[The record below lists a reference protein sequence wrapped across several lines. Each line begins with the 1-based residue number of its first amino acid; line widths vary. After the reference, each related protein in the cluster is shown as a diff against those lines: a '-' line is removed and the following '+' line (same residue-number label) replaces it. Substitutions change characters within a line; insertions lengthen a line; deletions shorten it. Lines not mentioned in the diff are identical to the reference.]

1 MNYMGGKFRQGPTII
16 QFLEEVLTPEKTYVE
31 PFCGSMWVASRM
43 NHKRMI
49 LSDVSRCLMSMWA
62 FFQHNTDFVLPD
74 EISEDEYNEV
84 KKVRDPDDWKTAY
97 YGFGMSFGSRF
108 FASYVK
114 PEARIGK
121 GGTNKAKTLKNST
134 DTKRLNLFRS
144 GKDVSLFNCDYRELK
159 IPPNSVI
166 YCDPP
171 YANAGDIHDSEPFDS
186 EVFWNNVRSM
196 VYDGHIVLVTEFTV
210 PDDFEVLYNFGNT
223 LTMAVTK
230 SVHEVLVCHN
240 SQKHLFKTT
249 CEMLQRQQQQV
260 AIPGLTPA
268 ARTTT
273 KESFIELIEDEFTKI
288 LELTRSKGEEYS
300 RSDDQLANF
309 KRNAVDLGLTP
320 EQVWSV
326 YFNKHIDSIKSYVG
340 QLSKTNNPAMS
351 EPIESR
357 VSDAIL
363 YLLLFKAMLNE
374 KR

>member
-1 MNYMGGKFRQGPTII
+1 MNYMGGKFRQGPVIV

-43 NHKRMI
+43 GHKRMI
-49 LSDVSRCLMSMWA
+49 LSDISRCLMTMWS

-74 EISEDEYNEV
+74 EITEEEYNEI
-84 KKVRDPDDWKTAY
+84 KKVRDPDDWRTAY

-108 FASYVK
+108 FTSYVK
-114 PEARIGK
+114 PETRAGK
-121 GGTNKAKTLKNST
+121 GGTNKAKTLKTST

-144 GKDVSLFNCDYRELK
+144 GKHINLFNCDYRQLE

-166 YCDPP
+166 YYDPP
-171 YANAGDIHDSEPFDS
+171 YANAAEVHDCEPFDS
-186 EVFWNNVRSM
+186 EIFWNHVRSM
-196 VYDGHIVLVTEFTV
+196 VYDGHVVLVTEFTV

-223 LTMAVTK
+223 LTMGNGKTVD
-230 SVHEVLVCHN
+230 EVIVCHK
-240 SQKHLFKTT
+240 SQKELFAKTVD
-249 CEMLQRQQQQV
+249 MLQRQQQV
-260 AIPGLTPA
+260 AIPGLVQA
-268 ARTTT
+268 GKTTS

-309 KRNAVDLGLTP
+309 KRNAADLGMTP

-326 YFNKHIDSIKSYVG
+326 YFNKHIDSIKSYIA
-340 QLSKTNNPAMS
+340 QLSKTKNPAMS